1 MRPKPSSR
9 RRVRPGLL
17 LRRQPRLRW
26 ALAAVAA
33 LGTTTAVA
41 SVVERA
47 ERAQEAW
54 GPGRPAVI
62 ITRDLA
68 PGDRLDVTNTD
79 VVQTPRALIPPG
91 APSALPP
98 NARVRARV
106 YRGEVLL
113 AAHLAPAAATA
124 LSARMSPGTRAVA
137 IPAEPATTPAL
148 RIGDRVDVLVA
159 LAPEAAGPGPLGFA
173 VAPAAMVVD
182 VSDTAITVA
191 VAAALAPRIAVA
203 LGQGAVTLALV
214 AP

>member
-1 MRPKPSSR
+1 MRPKPLSR

-33 LGTTTAVA
+33 LGTATAVA
-41 SVVERA
+41 SVVDRA
-47 ERAQEAW
+47 ERAREAW
-54 GPGRPAVI
+54 GPGQPAVI

-68 PGDRLDVTNTD
+68 AGDQLNLSNTD
-79 VVQTPRALIPPG
+79 VVETPRALIPPG
-91 APSALPP
+91 APTAVPRG
-98 NARVRARV
+98 ARVGARV
-106 YRGEVLL
+106 YRGQVLL
-113 AAHLAPAAATA
+113 AAHLAPAGATA
-124 LSARMSPGTRAVA
+124 LSARLLPGTRAVA

-148 RIGDRVDVLVA
+148 HIGDRVDVLVA
-159 LAPEAAGPGPLGFA
+159 LAPEVAGTGPPGFA
-173 VAPAAMVVD
+173 VAPAATVVD

-191 VAAALAPRIAVA
+191 VAADIAPRIAVA